1 MENNVFEFSECRTC
15 LFRKASKPKKTYI
28 QICTKTKQKIKA
40 QSKAC
45 ELHDVK
51 I

>member
-1 MENNVFEFSECRTC
+1 MENNNFEFLECRTC

-28 QICTKTKQKIKA
+28 QICKITKEKIKA

-45 ELHDVK
+45 ENHDFKV
-51 I
+51 